1 MLRRRCTVSSITA
14 SVTRVLSRGKQA
26 CSFFYELLLINRGP
40 AVPNPAPADL
50 NKLNLRPRSVGE
62 HTAAQEFV
70 LVIKSYNSWR
80 DFFELL
86 C

>member
-1 MLRRRCTVSSITA
+1 MF
-14 SVTRVLSRGKQA
+14 VLFMSCFSLTEVQL
-26 CSFFYELLLINRGP
+26 C
-40 AVPNPAPADL
+40 PNPAPADL

-62 HTAAQEFV
+62 NTAAQEFV
-70 LVIKSYNSWR
+70 LVIKSCNSWR